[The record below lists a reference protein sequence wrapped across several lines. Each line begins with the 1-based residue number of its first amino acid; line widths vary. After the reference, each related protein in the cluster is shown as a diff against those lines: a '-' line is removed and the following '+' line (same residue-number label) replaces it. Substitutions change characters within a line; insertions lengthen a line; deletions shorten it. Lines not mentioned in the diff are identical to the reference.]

1 MSRIILVTGGARSG
15 KSTYAESLYA
25 GKNDVVY
32 IATSRADDAEMR
44 ERIKRHQQSRSQEW
58 DTFEGTYQL
67 HNAIGSGKHYLL
79 DCLGVLTSNVMFDLT
94 KNHDRISPESQ
105 TTVEEQVLAE
115 IRQLIQAVKQ
125 INGTL
130 VMVTNEV
137 GYSVVP
143 VNHLAR
149 VYRDILGRIN
159 QRIAALSDEVY
170 LVACG
175 LPLQLK

>member
-1 MSRIILVTGGARSG
+1 
-15 KSTYAESLYA
+15 
-25 GKNDVVY
+25 
-32 IATSRADDAEMR
+32 
-44 ERIKRHQQSRSQEW
+44 
-58 DTFEGTYQL
+58 
-67 HNAIGSGKHYLL
+67 
-79 DCLGVLTSNVMFDLT
+79 MFDLT